1 MPNDRLSEAA
11 RLLAEAWIGNRLL
24 AGLPAAT
31 APASEAEAYAVQ
43 DLFAGLLE
51 DSVAGWKVGFPSSG
65 PITGRVFARRLLASP
80 ARLSPRVFPE
90 PKVECELAFCL
101 TSAPEPLDRPFRRE
115 DFEHRLG
122 CFLAIELTGRRIE
135 GASHGPASDRE
146 VPDIVADNAAGA
158 GLVVGPEV
166 ARWQDR
172 PLSETQVALTIAG
185 RKVPMA
191 AAARDR
197 DPVQVVVWLA
207 NHLTAR
213 GIALEAGHIVSTGS
227 LTEPTDL
234 PPGGSATAVFDDL
247 GQVRV
252 ELAQS

>member
-1 MPNDRLSEAA
+1 MLDDRLSEAA
-11 RLLAEAWIGNRLL
+11 GPLAEAWTGNRPIP
-24 AGLPAAT
+24 GLPAAV

-43 DLFAGLLE
+43 DRFTGLL
-51 DSVAGWKVGFPSSG
+51 DDNVVGWKVGFPPSG
-65 PITGRVFARRLLASP
+65 PITGRVFAGRLLASP
-80 ARLSPRVFPE
+80 ARLSSRVFPD
-90 PKVECELAFCL
+90 PKVECEFALRL
-101 TSAPEPLDRPFRRE
+101 TSASEPLDRPFRRADYE
-115 DFEHRLG
+115 DRLR
-122 CFLAIELTGRRIE
+122 CFLAIELTGRRVA
-135 GASHGPASDRE
+135 GAPHGPSTEEE

-166 ARWQDR
+166 ARWRDL

-185 RKVPMA
+185 RRVAMV

-197 DPVQVVVWLA
+197 DPVQVVVWVA
-207 NHLTAR
+207 NHLAAR

-247 GQVRV
+247 GQVQV
-252 ELAQS
+252 ELAQP